1 MAVLSRSLKNL
12 KCEAK
17 QSAKKKSKKEQKIS
31 QRIHQLTLNIMNQYL
46 KFPSAPNSLY
56 NTRDIN
62 TCLLQLSIKE
72 NYAQGELVNLQL
84 KLTLP
89 SRVPTCHT
97 FRNKIETLNRNQ
109 VQQAFTAK
117 NIIIFD
123 KTQLNTQKS

>member
-12 KCEAK
+12 KCEAN
-17 QSAKKKSKKEQKIS
+17 QAAKKKPKKEHKIS
-31 QRIHQLTLNIMNQYL
+31 QRIHQLALNTINQHL

-72 NYAQGELVNLQL
+72 SYAQGELANLQL

-89 SRVPTCHT
+89 SRVPTGHT
-97 FRNKIETLNRNQ
+97 FRNKIET
-109 VQQAFTAK
+109 
-117 NIIIFD
+117 
-123 KTQLNTQKS
+123 